1 MLLRLSSVREALAAK
16 YRAVISGLERN
27 LAGSSA
33 LGTNSV
39 VHFTRCSLRTAA
51 RSLTGIAAG
60 LAALRFIG
68 ETFFG
73 VESLLIGGEYELG
86 TAIFASDNF
95 VVVHLN
101 TSNLNSVASPYCETL
116 WLNILDKN
124 IFVNRESQEYR
135 NIFSKNE
142 IRQKAFSNDKKLPF
156 AR

>member
-1 MLLRLSSVREALAAK
+1 MLLRLSSVREAVAAK
-16 YRAVISGLERN
+16 YRTVISGLEGN

-33 LGTNSV
+33 LSADSV
-39 VHFTRCSLRTAA
+39 EHFAGCSLRTAA

-73 VESLLIGGEYELG
+73 VESLLISSEYELG

-101 TSNLNSVASPYCETL
+101 TSNLNSGLTVL
-116 WLNILDKN
+116 
-124 IFVNRESQEYR
+124 
-135 NIFSKNE
+135 
-142 IRQKAFSNDKKLPF
+142 
-156 AR
+156 